1 MRAAFNKIA
10 RLAAI
15 GTVLTALTHGQV
27 SYCAVADAVEAAEAE
42 DPGRKI
48 EADLME
54 AWRSDGTNET
64 GGMPMEQLSFPID
77 HFDDGTVRAQFSAR
91 WALIPDDENDF
102 VRAKGVCI
110 ELYDESGNVTGMYI
124 ADNCIFDRTTRVGY
138 CEGPV
143 RVEYKAP
150 GRNIRL
156 DGQNM
161 QWNLATRNAKIL
173 SEPRLVMSEIM
184 GELGGAFK

>member
-1 MRAAFNKIA
+1 MKGFFHILAKTAMAGAALSAFSRGMVA
-10 RLAAI
+10 
-15 GTVLTALTHGQV
+15 
-27 SYCAVADAVEAAEAE
+27 YCADVAEGGGAAVAGRKVEAELIA
-42 DPGRKI
+42 
-48 EADLME
+48 
-54 AWRSDGTNET
+54 AWRSEEMDEA

-77 HFDDGTVRAQFSAR
+77 HFDDGTVRAQFSAQ
-91 WALIPDDENDF
+91 WALIPDDEDAF
-102 VRAKGVCI
+102 VRARGVCI
-110 ELYDESGNVTGMYI
+110 ELYDEDGKVVGMYI

-143 RVEYKAP
+143 RIEYKAP

-156 DGQNM
+156 DGVDM
-161 QWNLATRNAKIL
+161 QWSLATRNAKIL